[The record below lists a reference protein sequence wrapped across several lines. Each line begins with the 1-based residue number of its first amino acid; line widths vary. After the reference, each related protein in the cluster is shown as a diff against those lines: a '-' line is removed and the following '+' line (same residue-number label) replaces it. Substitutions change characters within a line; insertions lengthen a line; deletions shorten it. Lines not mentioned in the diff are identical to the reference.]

1 MLHMTTAWKDKE
13 AQPWYSWKVLTQKSK
28 TNFSQKLKNYPQD
41 MSYVTQVS
49 SSWIEWR
56 LFLLKM
62 TNDLS
67 QSQNLSGYQNRME
80 TFYTLVK
87 KKIKGTFWKHIRFQF
102 NFHQFQWWRT
112 KKNPQIS
119 SSPCEA
125 GAELR
130 GKEEEMRQRKGIN
143 GSLQNLFVW
152 WKWKQTYRGLNSN
165 IPQKLQLKN
174 WCERLVHF
182 AEMSLQ

>member
-56 LFLLKM
+56 LFRLKM
-62 TNDLS
+62 TNDLN

-80 TFYTLVK
+80 KFFFTLVK
-87 KKIKGTFWKHIRFQF
+87 KKWKEHFESTLDF
-102 NFHQFQWWRT
+102 NWIS
-112 KKNPQIS
+112 IS
-119 SSPCEA
+119 SNDE
-125 GAELR
+125 ELKR
-130 GKEEEMRQRKGIN
+130 IHRYPPHPVRQVQSWEEKKKKWDRKGIN

-152 WKWKQTYRGLNSN
+152 WKWKQAYRGLNSN
-165 IPQKLQLKN
+165 IPQKLQ
-174 WCERLVHF
+174 
-182 AEMSLQ
+182 

>member
-1 MLHMTTAWKDKE
+1 MTTAWKDKE

-87 KKIKGTFWKHIRFQF
+87 KK
-102 NFHQFQWWRT
+102 N
-112 KKNPQIS
+112 
-119 SSPCEA
+119 
-125 GAELR
+125 
-130 GKEEEMRQRKGIN
+130 
-143 GSLQNLFVW
+143 
-152 WKWKQTYRGLNSN
+152 
-165 IPQKLQLKN
+165 
-174 WCERLVHF
+174 
-182 AEMSLQ
+182 